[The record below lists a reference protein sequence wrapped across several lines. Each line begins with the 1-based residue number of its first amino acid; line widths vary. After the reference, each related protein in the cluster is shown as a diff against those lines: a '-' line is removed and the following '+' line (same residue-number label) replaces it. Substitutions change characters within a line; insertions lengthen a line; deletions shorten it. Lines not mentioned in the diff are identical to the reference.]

1 MALALRQAPP
11 ARTWT
16 RAPLLQL
23 ASLRF
28 RSNNALDSLCFAS
41 GTWLST
47 CPDMGKSGAC
57 AACITSSSTDS
68 CKNVIDESVGWDRNL
83 EMNQGSDV
91 VGKCGFPTDGASD
104 KPRYVQRRWRRGV
117 VLDNSGTH
125 GPRDRQN
132 PKRSMSHGKQQ
143 CAILADLLC

>member
-1 MALALRQAPP
+1 MFVGSESSPWVTRVFKLRIDSSWHWLRQAPP

-16 RAPLLQL
+16 RAPLWQL

-68 CKNVIDESVGWDRNL
+68 CKTVIDESVGWDRNL

-91 VGKCGFPTDGASD
+91 VGKCGFSPDGAAIS
-104 KPRYVQRRWRRGV
+104 
-117 VLDNSGTH
+117 LDTY
-125 GPRDRQN
+125 RDDGDVAWYWQFG
-132 PKRSMSHGKQQ
+132 HTW
-143 CAILADLLC
+143 AT

>member
-68 CKNVIDESVGWDRNL
+68 CKNVIGESVGWDRNL

-91 VGKCGFPTDGASD
+91 VGNADFHLTAQAISLDTYRDDGDVAWYWTIRAHMGHVTA
-104 KPRYVQRRWRRGV
+104 KTLNAR
-117 VLDNSGTH
+117 
-125 GPRDRQN
+125 
-132 PKRSMSHGKQQ
+132 
-143 CAILADLLC
+143 